1 MMGPRMGKRGQR
13 EDSPSLLSDRRGMT
27 LVELLIVLVIISIL
41 TAIAQPNLQKAV
53 MKARAT
59 SIIGDLQVIRVAVL
73 NFQADNNRWPAD
85 RSRGQVPPDLEPYL
99 PEGFAFTTPLYTL
112 DFDNWTET
120 GPFDVGVSVI
130 TPDQT
135 LGWTLL
141 EMLGP
146 NTWAQA
152 ERYSWIIEG

>member
-1 MMGPRMGKRGQR
+1 MMGPHLSERGR
-13 EDSPSLLSDRRGMT
+13 RRGSPSLMSDRRGMT
-27 LVELLIVLVIISIL
+27 LVELLIVLVIISIVV
-41 TAIAQPNLQKAV
+41 AIAQPNLQKAV
-53 MKARAT
+53 MKARAA
-59 SIIGDLQVIRVAVL
+59 SIIGDLQVVRVAVL
-73 NFQADNNRWPAD
+73 NFQADNHRWPGD

-112 DFDNWTET
+112 DFDNWSDT

-130 TPDQT
+130 TPNQT

-146 NTWAQA
+146 NAWAQA